1 MRWPSWLLRIV
12 TEHRSFLMAV
22 ERFHCRVDIKYP
34 WFAQQRPGAIV
45 ELLLKPGPPSF
56 PLDLAQCPS
65 HRILAHHLRHPEQRR
80 IDRVAAQRRDMCVAP
95 MPGQYRQHHRPQ
107 YVPLRRRVWARQIQ
121 RAPRNPAI
129 EQPALLEILNEGT
142 GIDRSRIEAPCDRS

>member
-65 HRILAHHLRHPEQRR
+65 NRILAHHLRHPEQRR

-95 MPGQYRQHHRPQ
+95 MPGQYRQHPANTDNITVPSMSRFDGGCRPECG
-107 YVPLRRRVWARQIQ
+107 W
-121 RAPRNPAI
+121 N
-129 EQPALLEILNEGT
+129 
-142 GIDRSRIEAPCDRS
+142 